1 MPPKRKAAAA
11 KGKAGGKKAKADAQA
26 AGDDVK
32 SKMAA
37 LKRADSGKKTFTVDS
52 HCPYANS
59 ATVSGCFYTCSPFI
73 YSTFSAMYVGTLVWG
88 DICAVHKK

>member
-52 HCPYANS
+52 HCPYANC
-59 ATVSGCFYTCSPFI
+59 ATVSGCVDTCLFLPH
-73 YSTFSAMYVGTLVWG
+73 FSALYISLNLSKRQ
-88 DICAVHKK
+88 CA